1 MNNIANNGTKLGP
14 QFKQEEPTRVP
25 PMKDTQKGL
34 YFLCNLDQNIAV
46 IMKTIYL
53 YKSNDEKGNE
63 NAPKVIR
70 DSLAKVL
77 VDYYPL
83 AGRLTLSSDGKLIV
97 DCTGDG
103 PLFVEAEVD
112 CAMVELLGLAFAG
125 DPLLLNNLVYEVPGA
140 KNILDTPILTIKVTK
155 FNCGA
160 FAVGMAMNHCM
171 ADGKSAAEFV
181 NSWGET
187 ARDLPITIPP
197 HLDRSILKAR
207 DPPRVEYPQNEFLD
221 IEDISKMHDLYEEEL
236 VYGAFTFD
244 PEKIL
249 RLKNKV
255 LEDGSLPKCSTFEAL
270 SAIVWRARSKALRMS
285 PDQTTKLLFAV
296 DGRSRFEPVLPK
308 GFFGN
313 GMVLTVALCKAGEL
327 LENPL
332 SFAVELVQKAIKLVT
347 DSYMRSA
354 IDYIE
359 INRSRPSMNGTLLI
373 TAWSKLTFHT
383 TDFGWGETVYTGPVG
398 VPGKEVA
405 VFLPHGP
412 DRNGINVHLGLP
424 ASAIKI
430 FQEEIAEV

>member
-1 MNNIANNGTKLGP
+1 MENIVNNGNNKMDL
-14 QFKQEEPTRVP
+14 QFKQGNPTKVP
-25 PMKDTQKGL
+25 PMKETQKGE

-53 YKSNDEKGNE
+53 YKSNEKGNE
-63 NAPKVIR
+63 DAPKVIK
-70 DSLAKVL
+70 DALAKVL
-77 VDYYPL
+77 VHYYPL
-83 AGRLTLSSDGKLIV
+83 AGRLTLSSDRKLIV
-97 DCTGDG
+97 DCTGEG
-103 PLFVEAEVD
+103 PPFVEAEAD
-112 CAMVELLGLAFAG
+112 CSMVQLLGLAAA
-125 DPLLLNNLVYEVPGA
+125 DPLLLNNLVYEVPGVQS
-140 KNILDTPILTIKVTK
+140 ILETPILTVKVTK

-187 ARDLPITIPP
+187 ARQLPLSIPP

-207 DPPRVEYPQNEFLD
+207 DPPHVDFPQNEFLD
-221 IEDISKMHDLYEEEL
+221 IEDISNIQALYNAEQI

-244 PEKIL
+244 PEKL
-249 RLKNKV
+249 LKLKTKA
-255 LEDGSLPKCSTFEAL
+255 LENNSLTKCTTFEAL
-270 SAIVWRARSKALRMS
+270 SAFVWKSRSKALRMS
-285 PDQTTKLLFAV
+285 PDQITKLLFAV
-296 DGRSRFEPVLPK
+296 DGRSRFDPVLPS

-332 SFAVELVQKAIKLVT
+332 SFAVELVQNAIKLVT

-373 TAWSKLTFHT
+373 TAWSKLSFHT

-398 VPGKEVA
+398 VPGNEVA

-412 DRNGINVHLGLP
+412 DRNGINVHLGMP
-424 ASAIKI
+424 ASAVKI
-430 FQEEIAEV
+430 FQEDIIEV